1 MVKRTAQASPGDPAE
16 ESGAATVTSVTTHV
30 GPTLEAEGRLDD
42 VLGDALPWADQQPAG
57 DDSIDRLTVVKATS
71 SGEPEETSE
80 AETGENLR
88 TRLPGDTSSDPHTDL
103 P

>member
-1 MVKRTAQASPGDPAE
+1 MTQQTAQASPGDPAE
-16 ESGAATVTSVTTHV
+16 EPGAGTVTSATAHV

-42 VLGDALPWADQQPAG
+42 VLGDALPWAEQQPAG
-57 DDSIDRLTVVKATS
+57 DESIDGLTIVKATS

-88 TRLPGDTSSDPHTDL
+88 TRLPGDTSSDPHIDL